1 MRSHYYVPLAKYEA
15 PVIPTPRKALMGI
28 FLAVTGYYMQR
39 PTTVK
44 MSQELVD
51 DLKRWCSLA
60 HADDVDHRVALMEAY
75 EKCTAPHEISADPEV
90 AAALRQAR
98 VALVVQHRDVSQR
111 DTQRLVPVAR

>member
-1 MRSHYYVPLAKYEA
+1 MRSGMHYYVSMARSEA
-15 PVIPTPRKALMGI
+15 PVVPTPRKALMEL

-51 DLKRWCSLA
+51 DLKRWHAIA
-60 HADDVDHRVALMEAY
+60 HDDSADHKAALMQAY
-75 EKCTAPHEISADPEV
+75 EKFTTPHAVSADPDV

-111 DTQRLVPVAR
+111 DTQRLVAR